1 MLSRLLDSWTTFADA
16 WYAKQ
21 FGSKERIQFYESLC
35 ALLENGV
42 GIDDALE
49 ELRAIFSDGG
59 KKRRDPTAL
68 ATAGISQAVRN
79 GKSLGDACQRW
90 MPYQE
95 TAIIAAGERS
105 GALVQAFLDCV
116 QMIEARG
123 RILSLILSVTVY
135 PIMLWA
141 MMAYLLHVIA
151 SRMVPAMTRVSN
163 PEGWTGI
170 PYLLYQVSSYVN
182 NWGLLTL
189 IVVLSVIV
197 LATGSLPYLT
207 GPLRVRLDRLP
218 PWSIYKA
225 LHGSTFLL
233 NISVMLKANI
243 NQIEALQSLQR
254 GATPWLRERLIAAI
268 YGVNQG
274 KNFGEALRLA
284 GHEFPDKTAVQFLC
298 VLATR
303 KGFSEAIHRFSN
315 RWIEQTLKQV
325 ERYTK
330 AFLTFSTIAMG
341 LLMLLVVS
349 GAFSLQSNVASL
361 HH

>member
-21 FGSKERIQFYESLC
+21 FGAKERIQFYESLC

-42 GIDDALE
+42 GIDDALLE
-49 ELRAIFSDGG
+49 VQGIFSDNG

-68 ATAGISQAVRN
+68 AAAGIGQAVRN
-79 GKSLGDACQRW
+79 GKSLGEASQRW
-90 MPYQE
+90 IPYQE
-95 TAIIAAGERS
+95 TALIAAGERS
-105 GALVQAFLDCV
+105 NALVKAFVDCV
-116 QMIEARG
+116 QIIEARG
-123 RILSLILSVTVY
+123 RILSLILSVTIY
-135 PIMLWA
+135 PAMLWA
-141 MMAYLLHVIA
+141 MMAYLLHVIS
-151 SRMVPAMTRVSN
+151 SRMVPAMARVSN

-170 PYLLYQVSSYVN
+170 PYLLYQVSTYVSH
-182 NWGLLTL
+182 WGLLTL
-189 IVVLSVIV
+189 ILVVGSIVLSLV
-197 LATGSLPYLT
+197 SLPFLT

-225 LHGSTFLL
+225 LHGATFLL
-233 NISVMLKANI
+233 NVSVMLKANI
-243 NQIEALQSLQR
+243 NQIEALRSLQQ
-254 GATPWLRERLIAAI
+254 GANRWLRERLVAAI

-315 RWIEQTLKQV
+315 RWIDQTLKQV
-325 ERYTK
+325 ERYTS

-349 GAFSLQSNVASL
+349 GVFSLQSNVASL